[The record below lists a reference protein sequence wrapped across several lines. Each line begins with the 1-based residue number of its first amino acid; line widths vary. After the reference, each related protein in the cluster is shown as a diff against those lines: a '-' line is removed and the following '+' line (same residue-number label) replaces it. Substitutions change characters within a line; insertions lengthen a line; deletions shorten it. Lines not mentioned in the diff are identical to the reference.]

1 MLAAGAF
8 RLMDRVTCR
17 LAGTCS
23 WPGPFFAP
31 VIEPGL
37 GVGGRIVASLLAP
50 LAVEIMFAVTAIGGD
65 APSVYPTM
73 NIDPKRVLLLMP
85 KWAGPFLLLELQQ
98 VLKRSNQFIM
108 VEPAA
113 WQIFSKRS

>member
-1 MLAAGAF
+1 MAGA
-8 RLMDRVTCR
+8 
-17 LAGTCS
+17 
-23 WPGPFFAP
+23 
-31 VIEPGL
+31 GL
-37 GVGGRIVASLLAP
+37 RDGNPRRRARDPESYGR
-50 LAVEIMFAVTAIGGD
+50 D
-65 APSVYPTM
+65 APSVSPTV

-113 WQIFSKRS
+113 WQIFLKKVLNYRKETSNRRVYGRD